1 MIGPV
6 AIQGTI
12 DMANITFSSPL
23 LHGERTL
30 YAVAGD
36 TKTILAVAEENHIP
50 IPFECRD
57 GNCASCLIE
66 VSYADPSMRKGIYL
80 TEKEKFKLKEMGKLT
95 VQEIHDA
102 EVLDMPP
109 RYRLAC
115 QFIARDE
122 DVTITFTG
130 EPGGA

>member
-1 MIGPV
+1 
-6 AIQGTI
+6 
-12 DMANITFSSPL
+12 MANITFSSPL
-23 LHGERTL
+23 LHGDRTV

-50 IPFECRD
+50 IPFDCRD

-66 VSYADPSMRKGIYL
+66 VSYADPAMRMGISL
-80 TEKEKFKLKEMGKLT
+80 TEKEKAKLKEMGKLT
-95 VQEIHDA
+95 AQELQDA

-122 DVTITFTG
+122 DVTIRFTG

>member
-1 MIGPV
+1 
-6 AIQGTI
+6 
-12 DMANITFSSPL
+12 MANITFSSPL
-23 LHGERTL
+23 LHGSRTV

-36 TKTILAVAEENHIP
+36 TKTILVVAEENHIP
-50 IPFECRD
+50 IPFDCRD

-66 VSYADPSMRKGIYL
+66 VTYADPSEKMAINL
-80 TEKEKFKLKEMGKLT
+80 TEKEKLKLKELGKLT
-95 VQEIHDA
+95 AQELEDA
-102 EVLDMPP
+102 EVRDMPP

-122 DVTITFTG
+122 DVTISFTG

>member
-1 MIGPV
+1 
-6 AIQGTI
+6 
-12 DMANITFSSPL
+12 MANITFSSPL
-23 LHGERTL
+23 LHGSKTL

-36 TKTILAVAEENHIP
+36 TKTVLALAEENHIP

-66 VSYADPSMRKGIYL
+66 VTYAQPSMRMGIAL
-80 TEKEKFKLKEMGKLT
+80 TEKEKLKLRELGKLT
-95 VQEIHDA
+95 AQEIEDA
-102 EVLDMPP
+102 EVRDLPP